1 MITCPIA
8 ASTPYDVLI
17 GAGLLSRAGELIKEA
32 LPARRVV
39 VVTDSHVAPLYLEE
53 LLYSLREAGIA
64 CDSCTIPAGEASK
77 NWRQLG
83 ELLESLAQSGL
94 SRSDALIALGGGVVG
109 DLTGLAAS
117 LYQRGIPYVQI
128 PTTLLAAVDSSVGGK
143 TAVDLEAGKNQAG
156 TFWQPALVLCDTDTL
171 RSLPVT
177 VWADGAAESLKYG
190 AIASREL
197 FDNIA
202 KGGLKTAPDKHIAAC
217 ISMKG
222 QFVAED
228 EKDTGARQ
236 YLNLGHTFGHAIEA
250 QSHFTLRHGQAV
262 AIGMAIAARA
272 AHLAYPDSNC
282 IREMDAALNALG
294 LPRTAPYPADQL
306 LPWLTADKKRRGDR
320 ITLVLPRQIGRSEL
334 LTLSLTEAK
343 DLFARAL
350 SL

>member
-8 ASTPYDVLI
+8 ASTPYDVRI
-17 GAGLLSRAGELIKEA
+17 GAGLLNRAGELFAEA

-53 LLYSLREAGIA
+53 LLYSLGEAGIA
-64 CDSCTIPAGEASK
+64 CDSYTIPAGESSK

-83 ELLESLAQSGL
+83 DLLESLARSGL

-143 TAVDLEAGKNQAG
+143 TAVDLDAGKNQAG
-156 TFWQPALVLCDTDTL
+156 TFWQPTLVLCDTDTL
-171 RSLPVT
+171 RSLPAS

-197 FDNIA
+197 FDDIA
-202 KGGLKTAPDKHIAAC
+202 AGGLQASPDEHIASC
-217 ISMKG
+217 VSMKG
-222 QFVAED
+222 RFVAED

-250 QSHFTLRHGQAV
+250 ESRFTLRHGQAV

-272 AHLAYPDSNC
+272 AHLAYPDSDC
-282 IREMDAALNALG
+282 IREMDAALDALG
-294 LPRTAPYPADQL
+294 LPRTAPYPVGRL
-306 LPWLTADKKRRGDR
+306 LPWLTADKKRRGGR
-320 ITLVLPRQIGRSEL
+320 ITLVLPRQIGRCEL
-334 LTLSLTEAK
+334 LSLPVPEAK

>member
-171 RSLPVT
+171 HSLPVA

-197 FDNIA
+197 FGNIA

-222 QFVAED
+222 QFVAAD

-272 AHLAYPDSNC
+272 AHLIYPDSNC
-282 IREMDAALNALG
+282 IREMDAALDALD
-294 LPRTAPYPADQL
+294 LPRTAPYPAEQL
-306 LPWLTADKKRRGDR
+306 LPWLTTDKKRRGNH

-334 LTLSLTEAK
+334 LTLSLAEAK

-350 SL
+350 NL